1 MIGITVSGRESP
13 TTKALMKMRRSQLL
27 NKLHAYGQRGVT
39 LLSQATPVD
48 SRHTA
53 SSWAYRIVEERNG
66 PRVEWYN
73 TSADESGQTSV
84 AVLIQYGHGTKNGGY
99 VQGRDYINPAI
110 QPMFDEI
117 INGIWQE
124 VKSA

>member
-1 MIGITVSGRESP
+1 MIGITVSGKESP
-13 TTKALMKMRRSQLL
+13 TTKALLKMKRTNLL
-27 NKLHAYGQRGVT
+27 NQLHAYGQRGVR
-39 LLSQATPVD
+39 LLASATPVE
-48 SRHTA
+48 SGLTA
-53 SSWAYRIVEERNG
+53 SSWAYRVVEERNG

-73 TSADESGQTSV
+73 TNDAGAGTSM

-117 INGIWQE
+117 IHGIWE
-124 VKSA
+124 KVKSA

>member
-13 TTKALMKMRRSQLL
+13 TTKALLKMKRSQLL
-27 NKLHAYGQRGVT
+27 NQLHAYGQRGVQ
-39 LLSQATPVD
+39 LLASATPTD
-48 SRHTA
+48 SSITA
-53 SSWAYRIVEERNG
+53 NSWAYRVIEERNG

-73 TSADESGQTSV
+73 THADESGQTPV

-117 INGIWQE
+117 INGIWE
-124 VKSA
+124 KVKSA

>member
-1 MIGITVSGRESP
+1 MIGITVTGRESP
-13 TTKALMKMRRSQLL
+13 TTKALMKMRRRELL
-27 NKLHAYGQRGVT
+27 NQLHQYGERGVA
-39 LLSQATPVD
+39 LLRAATPVD
-48 SRHTA
+48 SSLTA
-53 SSWAYRIVEERNG
+53 QHWAYRIVEERNG

-73 TSADESGQTSV
+73 TNPDESGQTSV

-117 INGIWQE
+117 INGIWE
-124 VKSA
+124 KVKSA